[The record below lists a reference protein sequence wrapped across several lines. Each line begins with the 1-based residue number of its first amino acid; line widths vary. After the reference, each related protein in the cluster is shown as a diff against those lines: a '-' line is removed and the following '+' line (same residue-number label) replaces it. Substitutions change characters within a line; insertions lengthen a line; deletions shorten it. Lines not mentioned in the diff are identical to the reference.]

1 MDPAAHRLTLGRTP
15 APYPERMSSAL
26 LIPAAGSG
34 TRLGAGLPKAFVPL
48 AGRTLLARAV
58 DGAVRSGV
66 VDTIVIAAPAHL
78 LQEAED
84 IARTAA
90 ELVVTDPDQGT
101 SGRGLGSTDAPEAVA
116 AGPAPVTI
124 RVVAGGEDRTV
135 SVAAALAAVPEAE
148 TVLVHD
154 AARCL
159 TPVDVFHRVHAA
171 LQSGAR
177 AVVPVLPVTDTVRTQ
192 ADDGTLRGGLD
203 RASLRRVQTP
213 QGFRRAVLHAAHTVH
228 LDDPDPVL
236 TDDAGLVERI
246 GTALT
251 AVDGDEASLKITHPL
266 DLRIAQLLLEDSGD
280 PA

>member
-1 MDPAAHRLTLGRTP
+1 
-15 APYPERMSSAL
+15 MSTAL
-26 LIPAAGSG
+26 IIPAAGAG

-58 DGAVRSGV
+58 EGAVRSGV

-78 LQEAED
+78 VAEAEG

-90 ELVVTDPDQGT
+90 
-101 SGRGLGSTDAPEAVA
+101 RA
-116 AGPAPVTI
+116 AGPEDGGPPPPAQGAAVTESSSVTPVSI
-124 RVVAGGEDRTV
+124 IVVAGGEERTV
-135 SVAAALAAVPEAE
+135 SVAAALAAVHEAE
-148 TVLVHD
+148 WVLVHD

-159 TPVDVFHRVHAA
+159 TPVGVFHRVHAA
-171 LQSGAR
+171 LQAGAR

-203 RASLRRVQTP
+203 RSALRRVQTP
-213 QGFRRAVLHAAHTVH
+213 QGFRRAVLHAAHAVH
-228 LDDPDPVL
+228 RDDPDPAL

-251 AVDGDEASLKITHPL
+251 PVDGDEASLKITHPL
-266 DLRIAQLLLEDSGD
+266 DLRIAGLLLEDSTPQGD
-280 PA
+280 AHTERQEDPS

>member
-84 IARTAA
+84 IARAAADASVPATAPVA
-90 ELVVTDPDQGT
+90 PVRGPA
-101 SGRGLGSTDAPEAVA
+101 SGSADAVA
-116 AGPAPVTI
+116 EVSPVSI
-124 RVVAGGEDRTV
+124 IVVAGGEERTV

-154 AARCL
+154 SARCL
-159 TPVDVFHRVHAA
+159 TPIAVFHRVHAA
-171 LQSGAR
+171 LQEGAR

-192 ADDGTLRGGLD
+192 AADGTLRGGLD
-203 RASLRRVQTP
+203 RSALRRVQTP
-213 QGFRRAVLHAAHTVH
+213 QGFRRAVLHAGHTVH
-228 LDDPDPVL
+228 LDDPDPAL

-266 DLRIAQLLLEDSGD
+266 DLRIAQLILEDSGD

>member
-1 MDPAAHRLTLGRTP
+1 
-15 APYPERMSSAL
+15 MSTAL

-78 LQEAED
+78 LQEAEE
-84 IARTAA
+84 IARAAVTA
-90 ELVVTDPDQGT
+90 
-101 SGRGLGSTDAPEAVA
+101 
-116 AGPAPVTI
+116 PAPVSI
-124 RVVAGGEDRTV
+124 IVVAGGEERTV

-148 TVLVHD
+148 NVLVHD

-159 TPVDVFHRVHAA
+159 TPVGVFHRVHAA
-171 LQSGAR
+171 LQEGAL

-203 RASLRRVQTP
+203 RSALRRVQTP

-228 LDDPDPVL
+228 LDDPDPAL

-246 GTALT
+246 GTAVT
-251 AVDGDEASLKITHPL
+251 AVAGDEASLKITHPL
-266 DLRIAQLLLEDSGD
+266 DLRIAQLILEDSGD
-280 PA
+280 LT